1 MSVTGFYTE
10 DEPKI
15 LTARLS
21 IVACFLLSFVTV
33 LLRSGLGRRL
43 VRTTN
48 LSIMCLYNNLNKTPS
63 PCQGRKLSAILNLN
77 WPGYQGFQDIGGKT
91 AGGKVQSTGQPRSTR
106 SGFPSRGSE
115 FSEIVGFLIIA
126 YFICE

>member
-1 MSVTGFYTE
+1 MSITE
-10 DEPKI
+10 KSLDHAYFIIKI

-48 LSIMCLYNNLNKTPS
+48 LSIMCFYNNLNKTPS
-63 PCQGRKLSAILNLN
+63 PCQG
-77 WPGYQGFQDIGGKT
+77 
-91 AGGKVQSTGQPRSTR
+91 
-106 SGFPSRGSE
+106 SR
-115 FSEIVGFLIIA
+115 
-126 YFICE
+126 